1 MEKTGISFD
10 IDPLTFTLE
19 GVFAMQLHQYTEV
32 ISLIVA
38 SAQRELVIEQVGIVE
53 FTKFGKL
60 VD

>member
-38 SAQRELVIEQVGIVE
+38 NAQRELVIEQV
-53 FTKFGKL
+53 KL
-60 VD
+60 LESMGLIYG